1 MQTISGPACCAT
13 ATGNHMRI
21 SLTHRHHVPSPS
33 IVEMIERNLRSLEPD
48 VRIDEARVHLE
59 RRLTGDPP
67 FQVSFHIVTPG
78 PDIIVKTCD
87 STLRSA
93 ILKAIERIAEKIG
106 LRRNKRKST
115 TTQQKANQEAGAD
128 DSE

>member
-1 MQTISGPACCAT
+1 MISSPACSAS
-13 ATGNHMRI
+13 ATGKPMRI

-67 FQVSFHIVTPG
+67 FLVSFHLVTPG
-78 PDIIVKTCD
+78 PDIIVKTSD
-87 STLRSA
+87 NTLRSA
-93 ILKAIERIAEKIG
+93 ILKAVERIAEKIG
-106 LRRNKRKST
+106 LRGNRRNST
-115 TTQQKANQEAGAD
+115 TAKQQADKEAQAD
-128 DSE
+128 EIQ

>member
-1 MQTISGPACCAT
+1 
-13 ATGNHMRI
+13 MRI

-78 PDIIVKTCD
+78 PDIIVRTSD
-87 STLRSA
+87 NTLRTA
-93 ILKAIERIAEKIG
+93 ILKAIERIADKIG
-106 LRRNKRKST
+106 LRRTSRSERSPTARQKNHLNKHRGKPT
-115 TTQQKANQEAGAD
+115 TDTP
-128 DSE
+128 